1 MATRMEIVRWIAE
14 SKHPFAIVRDRG
26 FMSLIKTGR
35 PEYRLPSPL
44 TVSRDVKHVF
54 VSMRYRLAEKLKV
67 LTYS

>member
-14 SKHPFAIVRDRG
+14 SKRPFAIVRDCG

-35 PEYRLPSPL
+35 PEYRLPSPS
-44 TVSRDVKHVF
+44 TVSQDVKHVF